1 LELERR
7 AGTPAPPVGE
17 TLERRAGTPAPPALR
32 PGPEVRGTQGRGG
45 RGSVCKG
52 IEDEVE

>member
-1 LELERR
+1 MELERR